1 MIIELNRCDILCDVR
16 FTVDKGEPG
25 CSYKDGS
32 FHQGIPD
39 EIIIDDIKI
48 TEVHFDNSFINKK
61 WLERHPDWHDWLVGI
76 VEEIVTDY
84 DNPYYKQLLLEN

>member
-32 FHQGIPD
+32 YHQGIPD
-39 EIIIDDIKI
+39 EIIVNDIKI
-48 TEVHFDNSFINKK
+48 IEVHFDNSFINRK
-61 WLERHPDWHDWLVGI
+61 WFDKHPFWEAWLIGI
-76 VEEIVTDY
+76 VEKEITHY
-84 DNPYYKQLLLEN
+84 DSTYYKQLINE